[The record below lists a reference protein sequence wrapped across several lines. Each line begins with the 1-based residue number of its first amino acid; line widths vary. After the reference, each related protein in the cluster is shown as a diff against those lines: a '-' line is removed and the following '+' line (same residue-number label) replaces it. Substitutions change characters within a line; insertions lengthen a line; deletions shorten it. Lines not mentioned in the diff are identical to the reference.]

1 MKNVRNFA
9 KLFSRRG
16 SANTAKERLR
26 LVLIHDRST
35 LPPGALEELRDEL
48 IEVISRHV
56 DVDRSAVRLEMTGE
70 GRTQR
75 LLADIP
81 LKRVDNRLPE
91 EY

>member
-1 MKNVRNFA
+1 MRNFMGLLNR
-9 KLFSRRG
+9 KG

-35 LPPGALEELRDEL
+35 LPPGTMEALRDEL

-56 DVDRSAVRLEMTGE
+56 EVDRSAVRLEIAQD
-70 GRTQR
+70 GRSQR

-81 LKRVDNRLPE
+81 LKRADNRLPE